1 MRPHS
6 ILEQYRLCSLIEM
19 WAQDISEDRLRWFK
33 CNQSTVEVQG
43 LLQPLNVM
51 ERIRSAFL
59 CLFQL
64 KFLLRDTKWPVTQL
78 EPRVHVEYMLLSTAG
93 HSAVLDPTS
102 IAMA

>member
-1 MRPHS
+1 M
-6 ILEQYRLCSLIEM
+6 LEEIAVSRVQLVEI

-51 ERIRSAFL
+51 ERIRSAVL

-64 KFLLRDTKWPVTQL
+64 KFLLRDTKRPVTQF
-78 EPRVHVEYMLLSTAG
+78 EPRVHVEYMLLSKAG
-93 HSAVLDPTS
+93 HYDLLLLSKKNT
-102 IAMA
+102 M